1 MKIAIGSD
9 HRGYELKE
17 KIKRCFKDRQLK
29 YEDFGA
35 FSQEKT
41 DYPIIVEKVAIA
53 VQKKECDLGILICGT
68 GFGMCI
74 TANKFKG
81 IRATTCYNEETAK
94 LSRLHNNANILTM
107 GANYLDIDEAMKIVD
122 AWLNTEFEGGR
133 HKKRIEEIE
142 EIENHN
148 MK

>member
-1 MKIAIGSD
+1 MKIAIGSE
-9 HRGYELKE
+9 RGGEEVKE
-17 KIKRCFKDRQLK
+17 KIKKCFDNRKIEYQ
-29 YEDFGA
+29 DFGA
-35 FSQEKT
+35 FSEEKT
-41 DYPIIVEKVAIA
+41 DYPIIVEKVASSI
-53 VQKKECDLGILICGT
+53 QERKCELGILICGT

-94 LSRLHNNANILTM
+94 LSKLHNNANILTM
-107 GANYLDIDEAMKIVD
+107 GANYLDIDEAMKIID

>member
-1 MKIAIGSD
+1 
-9 HRGYELKE
+9 
-17 KIKRCFKDRQLK
+17 
-29 YEDFGA
+29 
-35 FSQEKT
+35 
-41 DYPIIVEKVAIA
+41 
-53 VQKKECDLGILICGT
+53 
-68 GFGMCI
+68 MCI

-94 LSRLHNNANILTM
+94 LSKLHNNANILTM
-107 GANYLDIDEAMKIVD
+107 GANYLDIDEAMKIID